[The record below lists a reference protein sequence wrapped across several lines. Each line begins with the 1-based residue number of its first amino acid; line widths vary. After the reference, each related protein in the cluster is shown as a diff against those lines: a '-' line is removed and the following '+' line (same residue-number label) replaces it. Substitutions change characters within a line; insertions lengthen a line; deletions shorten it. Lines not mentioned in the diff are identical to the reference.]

1 MARSKEA
8 TNSNPSYCG
17 FSFGSIIEPTR
28 GREWQPAEL
37 AARAARRARQF
48 SSLGVARGERV
59 LIHYGNT
66 GEFFADLLAIWRLG
80 ACAIPV
86 DPRLTEFEIDRLA
99 ELARPVLSIWPGSV
113 PANVEARLHAVGS
126 ATVDTCMT
134 DSSLSDEPGW
144 FYDDPALILFTSGTT
159 GDPKGV
165 VHTHRSL
172 HAQWRALTTALAG
185 IRFRRTLCLLP
196 THFGHG
202 LICNCLFPWLAGN
215 TLCVLPPFRPDT
227 VSRLGQLIDE
237 YDISFMSSVPTV
249 WRLALKL
256 ARAPTRGSLD
266 RVFCGSAPLSAHLW
280 REVESWTGAPLSNA
294 YGITETASWLAGTA
308 TGESTP
314 KDGLVGR
321 PWGGVIRVLG
331 SGDTQRSFEEIERA
345 APGEE
350 GYVWVRTPAL
360 MQGYYQRD
368 DLTRGVVRDGWFS
381 TGDIGIVDE
390 YGELY
395 LRGREREEINK
406 GGMKIHPADVD
417 SVIEQFEGVADVCT
431 FALEDEFLGED
442 VGIALV
448 LEGDH
453 PGLRYDLY
461 AWSRDRIASHKLPA
475 RWYLLEEIPRTS
487 RGKINRQEVARH
499 CGTLEPITFPSAGHR
514 REDR

>member
-1 MARSKEA
+1 MAKSRKE
-8 TNSNPSYCG
+8 TNSNSSYGG
-17 FSFGSIIEPTR
+17 FLFGSIIEPVR
-28 GREWQPAEL
+28 GREWRSDEL
-37 AARAARRARQF
+37 AARAARRAGQF
-48 SSLGVARGERV
+48 SSLGVARGDRV

-66 GEFFADLLAIWRLG
+66 GEFFADLLAIWSLG

-86 DPRLTEFEIDRLA
+86 DPRLSEFEIERLA
-99 ELARPVLSIWPGSV
+99 ELTKPVLSIWQSAA
-113 PANVEARLHAVGS
+113 PANVEARLQAVGT
-126 ATVDTCMT
+126 ATVDTCIAE
-134 DSSLSDEPGW
+134 DGPCDGPGW

-215 TLCVLPPFRPDT
+215 TLCILPPFRPET

-237 YDISFMSSVPTV
+237 HDISFMSSVPTV

-280 REVESWTGAPLSNA
+280 REVQGWTGARLSNA
-294 YGITETASWLAGTA
+294 YGITETASWLAGSA
-308 TGESTP
+308 DGESTP
-314 KDGLVGR
+314 EDGLVGK
-321 PWGGVIRVLG
+321 PWGGVIRVLD
-331 SGDTQRSFEEIERA
+331 SGDTQRPFEEIERV

-350 GYVWVRTPAL
+350 GHVWVRTPAL

-368 DLTRGVVRDGWFS
+368 DLTRGVVRHGWFC
-381 TGDIGIVDE
+381 TGDIGVVDE
-390 YGELY
+390 HGKLY

-417 SVIEQFEGVADVCT
+417 SVIEQFEGVNDVCT

-442 VGIALV
+442 VGVALV
-448 LEGDH
+448 LERDH
-453 PGLRYDLY
+453 AGLRHDLY
-461 AWSRDRIASHKLPA
+461 HWTRDRIADHKVPT
-475 RWYLLEEIPRTS
+475 RWYTLDEIPRTS

-499 CGTLEPITFPSAGHR
+499 CGTMEPIDFPGPGQL
-514 REDR
+514 RET